1 MAFALRRLCQWF
13 GSEKKASHRAEYRRL
28 ALEPLEDR
36 FAPAVLGSQLP
47 LSSLSGSVYCDL
59 NHNGLKDP
67 GEMGL
72 SGVTVTLLR
81 GRRTVGSEL
90 TQPDGSYR
98 FSNLKPGTYTIL
110 QGDIPASTSLIFSPG
125 IDSRGM
131 VLGAKLRNW
140 GRADVQGALQGIRLG
155 YGQLGINYNFGEGC
169 SPAAKPA
176 KPGLGILKF
185 LTYVGARGQTVGPVH
200 VTSAQDAP
208 NSFGPFVTFTYS
220 VTNPGNVPLANVVVT
235 DDAGNGNTPI
245 FGGPPLPPPFHPTFT
260 GGDTNGNGLL
270 DPGEVWTYAETQPTV
285 FNLVNVYNNTVTVT
299 ARAPDGTTLTASDVC
314 FYTTA
319 AD

>member
-1 MAFALRRLCQWF
+1 MAFVLRRLCQWF
-13 GSEKKASHRAEYRRL
+13 GSAKRASHRAEHRRL

-59 NHNGLKDP
+59 NHNGIKDP
-67 GEMGL
+67 GETGL
-72 SGVTVTLLR
+72 GGVTVTLLR

-131 VLGAKLRNW
+131 VLGAKPRNW
-140 GRADVQGALQGIRLG
+140 GRADVQGTLQGIRLG

-169 SPAAKPA
+169 SPAP

-185 LTYVGARGQTVGPVH
+185 LTYGDAAGQIVGPVH

-208 NSFGPFVTFTYS
+208 FTLLGGTVTFTYA
-220 VTNPGNVPLANVVVT
+220 VTNPGNVPLGNVVVT

-245 FGGPPLPPPFHPTFT
+245 FGNPPLPPPFHPMFT

-285 FNLVNVYNNTVTVT
+285 PNLQNIYNNTVTVT
-299 ARAPDGTTLTASDVC
+299 ARAPDGTTLTASDVS
-314 FYTTA
+314 FYTTPI
-319 AD
+319 D